1 MIKFTP
7 TLLFLALSSLFVI
20 AGCAGREG
28 TSNLNANTSANTSA
42 NTAGANANINN
53 NLASNANANARNAN
67 AVARNA
73 NAAASNANATASNAN
88 AVARNANARSIAR
101 AVEASPNNGETPI
114 PEPTVGSF
122 PNVEPS
128 PLPSLETI
136 TRDGEPAELDELD
149 REVAKLHEGKILF
162 NPPSEMKQGKRERI
176 EARVSFEDIGAALSQ
191 DLKGRAAPQIEPVK
205 VSSIMKVILTGDQ
218 DAFAIEQ
225 FGTDEQIIK
234 GRPFAQ
240 WSWDVTP
247 LQSGKRSLHLQ
258 VTAVVS
264 VAGNDKTIGIPVI
277 DKRIQVHISPWFA
290 SKRFVSNNWQWLW
303 TVIVIPGAGLLWG
316 LRKKRRHKQSRS
328 THHEI

>member
-1 MIKFTP
+1 MIRLKP
-7 TLLFLALSSLFVI
+7 TLIVLTLSSLLFI
-20 AGCAGREG
+20 GGCAGREE
-28 TSNLNANTSANTSA
+28 TNTSANTSA
-42 NTAGANANINN
+42 NTAGTNANSNN
-53 NLASNANANARNAN
+53 PASNANANARNAN

-73 NAAASNANATASNAN
+73 NAVASNANAVASNANVTASNAN
-88 AVARNANARSIAR
+88 AVARNANARPIAR
-101 AVEASPNNGETPI
+101 AAEANPTNGETPI

-128 PLPSLETI
+128 PMATLETV
-136 TRDGEPAELDELD
+136 TRGGPAELDELD

-225 FGTDEQIIK
+225 FGTDEQIVK

-264 VAGNDKTIGIPVI
+264 VAGRDKTIGIPVI

-303 TVIVIPGAGLLWG
+303 TVIVVPGAGLFWG
-316 LRKKRRHKQSRS
+316 LRKKKRRKRSR
-328 THHEI
+328 TNHEI

>member
-1 MIKFTP
+1 MIRFRP
-7 TLLFLALSSLFVI
+7 TLLFLALSSLFFI
-20 AGCAGREG
+20 AGCAGRED
-28 TSNLNANTSANTSA
+28 TNTSANTSA
-42 NTAGANANINN
+42 NTAGTNANTNN
-53 NLASNANANARNAN
+53 NP
-67 AVARNA
+67 
-73 NAAASNANATASNAN
+73 ASNAN
-88 AVARNANARSIAR
+88 AVARNANATASNANAAASNANAVARSANARPINVRAR
-101 AVEASPNNGETPI
+101 ALEANPNDGETPV
-114 PEPTVGSF
+114 PEPTIGSF

-128 PLPSLETI
+128 PRATPETV
-136 TRDGEPAELDELD
+136 TKSEPAELDELD

-176 EARVSFEDIGAALSQ
+176 EARVSFEDIGAALSEN
-191 DLKGRAAPQIEPVK
+191 LKGRAAPQIEPVK

-225 FGTDEQIIK
+225 FGTDEQIVK

-264 VAGNDKTIGIPVI
+264 VAGHDKTIGIPVI

-290 SKRFVSNNWQWLW
+290 SRRFISNNWQWLW
-303 TVIVIPGAGLLWG
+303 TVIVVPGAGLFWG
-316 LRKKRRHKQSRS
+316 LRKKKRRKRSR
-328 THHEI
+328 TNHHEI

>member
-1 MIKFTP
+1 MISFRR
-7 TLLFLALSSLFVI
+7 TLLLLALASVFLI
-20 AGCAGREG
+20 AGCNARETG
-28 TSNLNANTSANTSA
+28 SNLNANTSANTSA
-42 NTAGANANINN
+42 NPVGASANINN

-88 AVARNANARSIAR
+88 AVARNANARPIAR
-101 AVEASPNNGETPI
+101 AVEANPTEGETPI
-114 PEPTVGSF
+114 PEPTVGSS
-122 PNVEPS
+122 PNVQP
-128 PLPSLETI
+128 PPMPSLETV
-136 TRDGEPAELDELD
+136 TRDGKPAELDELD
-149 REVAKLHEGKILF
+149 REMAKLHEGKILF

-176 EARVSFEDIGAALSQ
+176 EARVSFEDIGVALSQ

-225 FGTDEQIIK
+225 FGADEQIVK

-264 VAGNDKTIGIPVI
+264 VAGQDKTIGIPVI
-277 DKRIQVHISPWFA
+277 DKKIQVHISPWFA

-303 TVIVIPGAGLLWG
+303 TVIVVPGAGLFWG
-316 LRKKRRHKQSRS
+316 LRKKKRRKQSR
-328 THHEI
+328 